1 MNIKENNLQE
11 NVTTDP
17 NILENQFVRWVTN
30 KITGASQLKKV
41 SGLILKISNILGLQS
56 ALDSKINSLPS
67 GFQQLAKVVDGGIA
81 ASSIKD
87 GSFASL
93 IEMDTLTDTGLYS
106 PSVSITD
113 SLMGTIFYVLT
124 GNSAQFILSSKGIWY
139 RQYSESWSLP
149 MYVGGGNDNIILTYD
164 EAFNLADEDKLTPGV
179 AYTISDYDST
189 GYSLI
194 VLTAA
199 TSSDFFQ
206 NGYASAPVPIHR
218 FGTHVIGSESVTFL
232 DVWNSTLM
240 PSVGNVCV
248 WYNKLYANITG
259 GIGYAD
265 GYSLDTTNWN
275 LINPI
280 TYMEFYRFD
289 LHTIVY
295 DFKNNAVL
303 SESDSFGNTFG
314 ESVVAYDG
322 FKTIHNDWGLN
333 VDGGEFYG
341 NVLSRC
347 YNISGHIAHLSRNT
361 GIGSIF
367 DVRVDTN
374 GQDVVGCSI
383 TDNSINGQLND
394 CTLYLD
400 GSAVIY
406 SNKIDGVVTNIHNHS
421 SLMRC
426 YIAEGAFLRNF
437 TIELEEAYLSG
448 CDIHNTYDGGGG
460 SFYYEFIDEELR
472 FVLSERRIFAAYHV
486 GAGVFTLGAGNDVSP
501 IVTSGC
507 NIYYPLRNAIK
518 YSGSSL
524 EYSSVEIMFS
534 GLYEVKYDASALCDT
549 KRDITTY
556 LKVNGTKN
564 QSVWSKKQYTAADM
578 WINSSMSN
586 IVRLNEGDILTFGYD
601 VSGTGTAIITLG
613 QINVVIKYLG

>member
-17 NILENQFVRWVTN
+17 NVLENQFVRWVTN

-41 SGLILKISNILGLQS
+41 SGLILKISNILGLQA

-67 GFQQLAKVVDGGIA
+67 GFQQLAKVVSGGIE

-87 GSFASL
+87 GVFAS
-93 IEMDTLTDTGLYS
+93 IVEMDTLTDTGLYS

-149 MYVGGGNDNIILTYD
+149 MYVGGGNDNIILTYA
-164 EAFNLADEDKLTPGV
+164 EAFTLADEDKLTPGV

-232 DVWNSTLM
+232 DVWNSSLM

-248 WYNKLYANITG
+248 WYNKLYSNLTG
-259 GIGYAD
+259 NVGTSN

-280 TYMEFYRFD
+280 TYSEFYRFD
-289 LHTIVY
+289 LHTVVY
-295 DFKNNAVL
+295 DFQNNIVK

-347 YNISGHIAHLSRNT
+347 YNNSSQIGTVINNT
-361 GIGSIF
+361 GGGVLYENKNIVAPGSISSNAISF
-367 DVRVDTN
+367 GAEIHGCTIIDTGTINDNRVDGVLYDVSCGEAVLQCWIRSSVGN
-374 GQDVVGCSI
+374 FLVPEDSQYPLNCVFEKDYDGQGNIFYPSVNVGGIKLAI
-383 TDNSINGQLND
+383 TDN
-394 CTLYLD
+394 
-400 GSAVIY
+400 
-406 SNKIDGVVTNIHNHS
+406 
-421 SLMRC
+421 
-426 YIAEGAFLRNF
+426 
-437 TIELEEAYLSG
+437 
-448 CDIHNTYDGGGG
+448 
-460 SFYYEFIDEELR
+460 
-472 FVLSERRIFAAYHV
+472 RIFGSWYI
-486 GAGVFTLGAGNDVSP
+486 GAGAFTLGAGVDVLP
-501 IVTSGC
+501 LITSGC
-507 NIYYPLRNAIK
+507 SMVSAYNGIDIPTDGDLETSYAI
-518 YSGSSL
+518 
-524 EYSSVEIMFS
+524 VRFT
-534 GLYEVKYDASALCDT
+534 GLYDVKYDASALCDT
-549 KRDITTY
+549 KRDVATY
-556 LKVNGTKN
+556 LKVNGVKKQN
-564 QSVWSKKQYTAADM
+564 VWSKKQYTAADM
-578 WINSSMSN
+578 WVNSSMSN
-586 IVRLNEGDILTFGYD
+586 IVQLNKGDILTFGYD
-601 VSGTGTAIITLG
+601 VSGTGVATFTLG
-613 QINVVIKYLG
+613 QINVIIKYLG